1 MVKKWEFPN
10 GKNLTPYGVNNAGIN
25 SFLDNQIESLAR
37 EIIQNSL
44 DAKDSTSE
52 NPVEVSF
59 EVKDFETDLLPGVSE
74 IRDVA
79 LKNAIRFWEKKNNES
94 TLDY

>member
-1 MVKKWEFPN
+1 MVNKWEFPN

-44 DAKDSTSE
+44 DAKDST
-52 NPVEVSF
+52 
-59 EVKDFETDLLPGVSE
+59 
-74 IRDVA
+74 
-79 LKNAIRFWEKKNNES
+79 
-94 TLDY
+94 